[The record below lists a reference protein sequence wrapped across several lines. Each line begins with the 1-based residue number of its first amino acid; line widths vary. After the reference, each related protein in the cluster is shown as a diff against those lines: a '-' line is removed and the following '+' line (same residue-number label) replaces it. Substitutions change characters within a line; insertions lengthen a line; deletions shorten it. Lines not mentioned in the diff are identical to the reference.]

1 MAWPTSKYAGSMSPS
16 SSALSS
22 ASRCRKSGTD
32 PRSGARP
39 GVPRIPTPSLHG
51 PVCDEPVAEGL
62 DVGLPPPLELP
73 YGLDDLLVQPRE
85 PLSEGAGY
93 PVRELEGRR
102 AALRDHPS
110 EGLARYLDARHP
122 ARRLH
127 GRRGPALP
135 EQAPLPRHGRL
146 ARRLYLREQ
155 PIPAP
160 GETLPDLDPPRGEHV
175 QAPRLRP
182 LLDDGLPLPEGDRP
196 GCLGELLPLLFR
208 QELEEPDPLQP
219 VFHPLLTLSA
229 PQPLTPD
236 YMPAPSPTKRAEKG
250 GATGRRGRGP
260 RSGRSGPARTR
271 KVPNIKGRTRHPRR
285 ALPKPRT
292 FRGVTR

>member
-39 GVPRIPTPSLHG
+39 GVPCIPPPSLHG

-85 PLSEGAGY
+85 PLGEGAGY

-110 EGLARYLDARHP
+110 EGLARYLDARDL
-122 ARRLH
+122 ARRRH

-135 EQAPLPRHGRL
+135 EHAPPPPHAPPAAAPAAARGAEAPRSPSSPLSPTTVGSPAASISASSRSRPPASRFLTWTLPEVSTHRL
-146 ARRLYLREQ
+146 
-155 PIPAP
+155 PGPAP
-160 GETLPDLDPPRGEHV
+160 PPAAV
-175 QAPRLRP
+175 
-182 LLDDGLPLPEGDRP
+182 
-196 GCLGELLPLLFR
+196 
-208 QELEEPDPLQP
+208 
-219 VFHPLLTLSA
+219 
-229 PQPLTPD
+229 
-236 YMPAPSPTKRAEKG
+236 
-250 GATGRRGRGP
+250 
-260 RSGRSGPARTR
+260 
-271 KVPNIKGRTRHPRR
+271 
-285 ALPKPRT
+285 
-292 FRGVTR
+292 